1 LFEDQ
6 GRKLVLHPGKNGF
19 NHVHDRKT
27 GKPINVYADMKN
39 YNWTT
44 GFNLE
49 TGEWENMLWPKAG
62 EKTLVCPAID
72 GGHSWN
78 AGAYSPQ
85 TGLFYRITNEW
96 CMWLTVAPEGGGIK
110 VTDGSE
116 TRITEPF
123 AQAFFSAEWVG
134 TNPQN
139 DTTHGRLTAR
149 HPVNGE
155 IAWEK
160 RYDIIPHSALLTT
173 AGGLLFNGTYDGY
186 VEALDAKTGEVLW
199 RFNNGSGHN
208 GGIVSYAADGKQYIA
223 VATGHGSY
231 VGRAIVDNFHKDK
244 FVNVKESAAIVVFAL
259 P

>member
-6 GRKLVLHPGKNGF
+6 DRKLVLHPGKNGF

-85 TGLFYRITNEW
+85 TGLFYRIANEW
-96 CMWLTVAPEGGGIK
+96 CMWLTIAPEGGGTTI
-110 VTDGSE
+110 TAGSE
-116 TRITEPF
+116 TRVTDPF
-123 AQAFFSAEWVG
+123 AQAFMAAEWVG
-134 TNPQN
+134 TNPPN

-149 HPVNGE
+149 HPVTGE

-173 AGGLLFNGTYDGY
+173 AGGLLLNGTYDGY

-208 GGIVSYAADGKQYIA
+208 GGIVSYAVGGKQYIA

-244 FVNVKESAAIVVFAL
+244 FVNFKESAAVIVFAL